1 MANESPER
9 IFLKSLKRNFR
20 IQILIF
26 FLKIRPQNVDLA
38 YDERNEAMD
47 NIEQRFSELNNL
59 ALSVKEFLNKYY
71 NHHSAVVITMDDAK
85 VISVE
90 LKTPLHTE

>member
-1 MANESPER
+1 M
-9 IFLKSLKRNFR
+9 
-20 IQILIF
+20 
-26 FLKIRPQNVDLA
+26 DLA
-38 YDERNEAMD
+38 YDERNEVMD

-71 NHHSAVVITMDDAK
+71 NQHSAVVITMDDAK